1 MRVTTTHL
9 PFYFVLKGYV
19 RRGGTAHAGGGPG
32 AISAPCYDAGL
43 PAKPSTP
50 RRRRTRADQPTTP
63 AALPANLPD
72 VLQFMQL
79 LWALVHHLQKRSKR
93 MNAELG
99 VTGPQRLVLRVLG
112 LVPGASAGTL
122 AQILH
127 VHPSTLTGV
136 LHRLEAQGLL
146 RRAWDKADRRRAI
159 LHLTDRGQRINR
171 TARGTVEAAV
181 SAALESVGRRDAA
194 ATGRA
199 LTSIAEHLADAGGP
213 RRRPAP
219 GRPTPPPR

>member
-1 MRVTTTHL
+1 
-9 PFYFVLKGYV
+9 VLKLYSRQQGRRERPRSRDAV
-19 RRGGTAHAGGGPG
+19 RA
-32 AISAPCYDAGL
+32 SCYDAGL
-43 PAKPSTP
+43 PARRSTSHAG
-50 RRRRTRADQPTTP
+50 RRNRADP
-63 AALPANLPD
+63 AADPVVLPD

-136 LHRLEAQGLL
+136 LHRLETQRLL
-146 RRAWDKADRRRAI
+146 RRVWDTADRRRAI
-159 LHLTDRGQRINR
+159 LHLTERGQRINR

-181 SAALESVGRRDAA
+181 SAALQSVGRRDAA
-194 ATGRA
+194 ATARA
-199 LTSIAEHLADAGGP
+199 LTTITGHLADAAAA
-213 RRRPAP
+213 RRPAARHRRA
-219 GRPTPPPR
+219 RPAPAAR